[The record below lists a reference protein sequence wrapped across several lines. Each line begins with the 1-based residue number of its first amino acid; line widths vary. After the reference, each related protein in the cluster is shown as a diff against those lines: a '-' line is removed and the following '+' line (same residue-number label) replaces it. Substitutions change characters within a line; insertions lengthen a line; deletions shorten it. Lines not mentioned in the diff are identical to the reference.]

1 MEEHNSSAAI
11 PIHLPSLEVVHGDI
25 LKTDWSEADI
35 LYISS
40 VCFSE
45 ALLSAIAEQ
54 TAKLKKGSRVITLQN
69 FTHAPHLE
77 MKYSLMHRMS
87 WG

>member
-1 MEEHNSSAAI
+1 LISASQ
-11 PIHLPSLEVVHGDI
+11 IHLPSLEVYHGDI
-25 LKTDWSEADI
+25 LKTDWSDADI

-45 ALLSAIAEQ
+45 VLLSAIGEQ
-54 TAKLKKGSRVITLQN
+54 TKNLKKGSRVLTLQS
-69 FTHAPHLE
+69 FTSAPHLE
-77 MKYSLMHRMS
+77 MEFSLMHRMS